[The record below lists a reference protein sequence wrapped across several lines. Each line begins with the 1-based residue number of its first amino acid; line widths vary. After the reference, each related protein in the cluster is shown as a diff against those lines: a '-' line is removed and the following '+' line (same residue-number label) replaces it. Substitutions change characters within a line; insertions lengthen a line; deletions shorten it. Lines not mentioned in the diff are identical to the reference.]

1 MGNSFC
7 ATCEEPSRLPK
18 NRMFNSIAQ
27 MEKAFKKYAQ
37 DNLLGLYGTRIQ
49 RSIEKL
55 FTLEQIHVCD
65 MLIKLSCQQRIQE
78 RDQLL
83 VDIES
88 IDLEK
93 LDHVVLG
100 KRSLVLLKIYK
111 SMPGGQATITSLS
124 KRRRLG
130 LNLYMKRTS
139 EPGKIRF
146 SFLRLF
152 YSFRRLWSQL
162 QSSVLV
168 ITTYSLPQSC
178 QLKRVRCI
186 YFYRRCNV

>member
-1 MGNSFC
+1 M
-7 ATCEEPSRLPK
+7 
-18 NRMFNSIAQ
+18 
-27 MEKAFKKYAQ
+27 
-37 DNLLGLYGTRIQ
+37 LGLYGTRIQ

-65 MLIKLSCQQRIQE
+65 MLIKLSCQQKIQE

-111 SMPGGQATITSLS
+111 SMPGG
-124 KRRRLG
+124 
-130 LNLYMKRTS
+130 
-139 EPGKIRF
+139 
-146 SFLRLF
+146 
-152 YSFRRLWSQL
+152 
-162 QSSVLV
+162 
-168 ITTYSLPQSC
+168 
-178 QLKRVRCI
+178 
-186 YFYRRCNV
+186 